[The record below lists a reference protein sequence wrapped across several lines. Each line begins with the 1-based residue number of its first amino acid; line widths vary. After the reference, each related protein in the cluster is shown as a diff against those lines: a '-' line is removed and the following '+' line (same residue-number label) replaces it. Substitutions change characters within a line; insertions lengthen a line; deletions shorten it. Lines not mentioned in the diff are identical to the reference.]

1 MEGGHPGRTG
11 PSVTSAVEEEFRS
24 EHEPALTPLRLME
37 GLSARECLYKRAPA
51 PLPAQVRHTEQV
63 VNENV
68 MKEKD
73 LVISKTNLSIKLSS
87 MYTTQHMYLICE
99 QILLVL

>member
-24 EHEPALTPLRLME
+24 EHGPALTPLRLME

-68 MKEKD
+68 MIKD
-73 LVISKTNLSIKLSS
+73 EDLGISKTNLSIKLYS
-87 MYTTQHMYLICE
+87 MYTT
-99 QILLVL
+99 